1 MAERFR
7 WHMPVALHFGV
18 GCSDAF
24 TEALGDRDAVVLAFE
39 PADGLGLRERW
50 RSALGGKLR
59 RWVVAADGLSSIA
72 RSRELSAEVW
82 PALGDGTVLIGLGGG
97 TTLDL
102 AKVLR
107 CRPAD
112 GSFDTI
118 AAALRGTSPWP
129 AMTLAPLW
137 LVPTTAGTGSEVTR
151 WATVWDTDAKPPRKL
166 SLDEARGFAERSFV
180 DPRLALSCPAGVTRD
195 TALDTLAHALESLWN
210 HHANPVSRAL
220 AVSAARSVI
229 TNLPPLLG
237 QLDDLVLRER
247 MSLAALEA
255 GMAFSQTRTALAHA
269 LSYALTLQQGVPH
282 GLACAMWLPTAWQLA
297 QGRSDVSD
305 AALAEVFDCPAS
317 VGLVHLQAW
326 LSGLGI
332 DTTPAAFAALGIT
345 DVPQRI
351 QAALDSPR
359 GRNFIGAI

>member
-1 MAERFR
+1 
-7 WHMPVALHFGV
+7 
-18 GCSDAF
+18 
-24 TEALGDRDAVVLAFE
+24 
-39 PADGLGLRERW
+39 
-50 RSALGGKLR
+50 
-59 RWVVAADGLSSIA
+59 
-72 RSRELSAEVW
+72 
-82 PALGDGTVLIGLGGG
+82 
-97 TTLDL
+97 
-102 AKVLR
+102 
-107 CRPAD
+107 
-112 GSFDTI
+112 
-118 AAALRGTSPWP
+118 
-129 AMTLAPLW
+129 
-137 LVPTTAGTGSEVTR
+137 
-151 WATVWDTDAKPPRKL
+151 
-166 SLDEARGFAERSFV
+166 
-180 DPRLALSCPAGVTRD
+180 VTRD

-269 LSYALTLQQGVPH
+269 LSYALTLQQGVAH